1 MTTVATWLRRQQA
14 GVVALVVMAALFV
27 IGRPSFASDEAR
39 AELASAYAFEPLSIA
54 MPAGFPQQTIRKVNQ
69 RYQHIDAW
77 ISSVGAGIAMNDLD
91 MDGLSNDLC
100 ITDTRIDQVVVTP
113 APGERAGRYQPFA
126 LTPGS
131 LPMNDAIAPMGCV
144 AGDFNEDGRTD
155 VLVYYWGRTPI
166 VHLARPGVT
175 TLGAGA
181 YTPTELVPNQDSGT
195 YTGPQWN
202 TNTATT
208 ADFDGDGHLDIFIG
222 NYFPHGP
229 VLDDRV
235 NGGVEMND
243 SMSHA
248 VNGGENYFFR
258 FTGVTAGS
266 PATPSFDRLDK
277 VTATNVSKGWELGAS
292 TADLDGDLLPEL
304 FLNNDFGPDRLLHN
318 TSTPGKISFRLVDGD
333 GSPWVPKSKTLGH
346 DSFKGMGSDFGD
358 LDGDGLYDAFVS
370 NITTSFGIQES
381 NFAFYNTAKDKADVR
396 AQLKDGVAPFEDR
409 SAQDRT
415 AWTGWGWDVKIDDFD
430 NSGVPAIVQATG
442 FVKGEVNRWAQLQE
456 LATANDGVL
465 RNPHSWP
472 AVGPDSDIAG
482 SQTLAFFVK
491 DPDGGYANVAG
502 ELGLAIP
509 VPTRGIATGDADGDG
524 LLDLAVARQWDA
536 PVFYHNRSGS
546 AGSAITLQLTHETA
560 GGTPGSP
567 AVGAE
572 ASVTVGGRTV
582 IGRVDGGSGHS
593 GRRSH
598 EVHLG
603 LGKNVTGPVAVR
615 LSWRDRTGQVREQE
629 LQLSPGRHAIQLGS
643 QAKEK

>member
-1 MTTVATWLRRQQA
+1 MIKVATWLRRQQA
-14 GVVALVVMAALFV
+14 GVVALVVMAAMFA
-27 IGRPSFASDEAR
+27 IGSPSFASDEAK
-39 AELASAYAFEPLSIA
+39 AELASAYSFKPLSIA
-54 MPAGFPQQTIRKVNQ
+54 LPADYPQQTIRKVNQ
-69 RYQHIDAW
+69 RYKHIDAW

-91 MDGLSNDLC
+91 MDGRSNDLC
-100 ITDTRIDQVVVTP
+100 ITDPRIDQVVVTP
-113 APGERAGRYQPFA
+113 TPGERSDRYRPFA
-126 LTPGS
+126 LNPGT
-131 LPMNDAIAPMGCV
+131 LPMNEAIAPMGCL

-155 VLVYYWGRTPI
+155 ILTYFWGRTPI
-166 VHLARPGVT
+166 VYLAKAGAT
-175 TLGAGA
+175 TLAADA
-181 YTPTELVPNQDSGT
+181 YVPTELVPGNGGGT

-202 TNTATT
+202 SNTATT

-229 VLDDRV
+229 VLNDKV

-243 SMSHA
+243 SMSYA
-248 VNGGENYFFR
+248 LNGGENYFFR
-258 FTGVTAGS
+258 WTGVTAGAPS
-266 PATPSFDRLDK
+266 VPTFDKLDTVLPAE
-277 VTATNVSKGWELGAS
+277 VSKGWELGAS
-292 TADLDGDLLPEL
+292 TADLDGDQRPEL
-304 FLNNDFGPDRLLHN
+304 FLNNDFGPDRLLYN
-318 TSTPGKISFRLVDGD
+318 RSTPGKIAFSLAEGVR
-333 GSPWVPKSKTLGH
+333 SPWVPKSKTLGR

-358 LDGDGLYDAFVS
+358 LDGDGLYDSFVS

-381 NFAFYNTAKDKADVR
+381 NFAFFNTAKDKADLR
-396 AQLKDGVAPFEDR
+396 AQLDSGVAPFDDR
-409 SAQDRT
+409 SAQTRT

-442 FVKGEVNRWAQLQE
+442 FVKGDVNRWPQLQE

-472 AVGPDSDIAG
+472 VVNEGADIAG

-491 DPDGGYANVAG
+491 DKDGGYADVAR
-502 ELGLAIP
+502 ELGLAVP

-536 PVFYHNRSGS
+536 PIFYQNQSKS
-546 AGSAITLQLTHETA
+546 AGSAITLQLTHESATGA
-560 GGTPGSP
+560 PGSP

-572 ASVTVGGRTV
+572 ATATVGGRTL

-603 LGKNVTGPVAVR
+603 LGENVTGPVTVHLR
-615 LSWRDRTGQVREQE
+615 WRDRTGQVREQD

>member
-27 IGRPSFASDEAR
+27 IGSPSFASDEEK
-39 AELASAYAFEPLSIA
+39 AELAGAYAFKPLSIA
-54 MPAGFPQQTIRKVNQ
+54 LPSDLPQQTIRAVNQ
-69 RYQHIDAW
+69 RYTHIDAW

-100 ITDTRIDQVVVTP
+100 VTDPRIDRVVVTP
-113 APGERAGRYQPFA
+113 TPGARSDRYKPFA
-126 LTPGS
+126 LSTGT
-131 LPMNDAIAPMGCV
+131 LPMNDAIAPMGCI
-144 AGDFNEDGRTD
+144 AGDFNEDGSTD
-155 VLVYYWGRTPI
+155 VLTYYWGRTPI
-166 VHLARPGVT
+166 VHLAKAGAT
-175 TLGAGA
+175 TLSADA
-181 YTPTELVPNQDSGT
+181 FTATELVPGAGGAT

-202 TNTATT
+202 SNTATT

-229 VLDDRV
+229 VLDDTV

-243 SMSHA
+243 SMSGA

-258 FTGVTAGS
+258 WTGVTAG
-266 PATPSFDRLDK
+266 APSFDRLDNVLDK
-277 VTATNVSKGWELGAS
+277 DVSKGWELGAS

-304 FLNNDFGPDRLLHN
+304 FLNNDFGPDRLLYN
-318 TSTPGKISFRLVDGD
+318 RSTPGKISFSLAE
-333 GSPWVPKSKTLGH
+333 GSRTPWVPKSKSLGH

-358 LDGDGLYDAFVS
+358 LDGDGLYDTFVS

-381 NFAFYNTAKDKADVR
+381 NYAFYNTAKNRADVR
-396 AQLKDGVAPFEDR
+396 AQLADGVAPFEDR

-415 AWTGWGWDVKIDDFD
+415 AWTGWGWDVKIDDFNNGGD
-430 NSGVPAIVQATG
+430 PAIVQATG
-442 FVKGEVNRWAQLQE
+442 FVKGWVNRWAQLQE
-456 LATANDGVL
+456 LATANDAVV

-472 AVGPDSDIAG
+472 VVREGADIAG
-482 SQTLAFFVK
+482 SQTLAFFAKK
-491 DPDGGYANVAG
+491 DDGTYADISRQ
-502 ELGLAIP
+502 LGLAVP

-536 PVFYHNRSGS
+536 PIFYHNQSAP
-546 AGSAITLQLTHETA
+546 AGSAITLQLTHENATGA
-560 GGTPGSP
+560 QGSP
-567 AVGAE
+567 AIGAE
-572 ASVTVGGRTV
+572 ATATVGDRTV

-603 LGKNVTGPVAVR
+603 LGEHVTGPVKVHLR
-615 LSWRDRTGQVREQE
+615 WRDRTGQVREQD